1 MERSKRFS
9 REEKTSLL
17 RKKNDK
23 RRIEKR
29 KKLHICILC
38 GMAKTEE
45 KMHYSKTKRGTIWF
59 CEECYKNECRGIK
72 EKETTETNPKK
83 GD

>member
-1 MERSKRFS
+1 MK
-9 REEKTSLL
+9 REEL
-17 RKKNDK
+17 RK
-23 RRIEKR
+23 EKA
-29 KKLHICILC
+29 LHICILC
-38 GMAKTEE
+38 GKENEEE
-45 KMHYSKTKRGTIWF
+45 KMYYSKTKNRGTVWF

>member
-1 MERSKRFS
+1 
-9 REEKTSLL
+9 
-17 RKKNDK
+17 
-23 RRIEKR
+23 
-29 KKLHICILC
+29 
-38 GMAKTEE
+38 MAKTEE

-72 EKETTETNPKK
+72 EKETTETNPQK